1 MRLKTPPTYDAVGIA
16 AELVAIAWR
25 LTNNAKCYLEGAEE
39 ENAGAGILTEAVGGA
54 ADCLDGIHASLLRLR
69 YDHMG
74 PTESWERSIAYQNVA
89 VALHTM
95 EAVDRSYVRG
105 SVYKQ
110 DKEWVEDAEMAY
122 EDLREAIRGL
132 AACWGVKG

>member
-1 MRLKTPPTYDAVGIA
+1 MRLKTPPPFDAVGIA

-25 LTNNAKCYLEGAEE
+25 LTNDAMGYLEGAEE

-74 PTESWERSIAYQNVA
+74 PTESWERSIAYQNAA

-105 SVYKQ
+105 SIYTQ
-110 DKEWVEDAEMAY
+110 DKGWVEDAEMAY
-122 EDLREAIRGL
+122 ADLRDYIEEL
-132 AACWGVKG
+132 AERWGVKG